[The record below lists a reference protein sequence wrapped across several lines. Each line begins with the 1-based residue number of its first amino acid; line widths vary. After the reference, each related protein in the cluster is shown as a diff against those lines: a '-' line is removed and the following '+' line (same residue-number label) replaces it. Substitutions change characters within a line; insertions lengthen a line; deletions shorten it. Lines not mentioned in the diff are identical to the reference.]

1 MFSLGG
7 TSNNNEEDY
16 YAFIEWSKNIPAIKS
31 EDQRRLNTIIHKPNN
46 QTLDGIREQFF
57 SYINMPLQS
66 VCNVGKFFGGQWLD
80 GCGGMDGHKFVCLDK
95 LYADVQSGNCLIYSF
110 GIADDWT
117 FEEAMAELGCTIRA
131 FDPTIDGSTKPNY
144 DQVKPH
150 FFILNFLFSH
160 LMFNL

>member
-1 MFSLGG
+1 
-7 TSNNNEEDY
+7 
-16 YAFIEWSKNIPAIKS
+16 
-31 EDQRRLNTIIHKPNN
+31 
-46 QTLDGIREQFF
+46 
-57 SYINMPLQS
+57 MPLQS

-131 FDPTIDGSTKPNY
+131 FDPTIDGSTKPDYN
-144 DQVKPH
+144 QVKRH
-150 FFILNFLFSH
+150 FLYCIVIFY
-160 LMFNL
+160 